1 MQGIRTTTVL
11 ALAILLALP
20 WPAQAQDLQA
30 AEQAYARNDAAA
42 VIQLLLPSFN
52 AGRLT
57 DARALYLLSRA
68 CLQQKPSLRFALDK
82 AGQCNNRTGRIT
94 WAAADAGSV
103 DAMLDLAVTLDTD
116 LGPLRHPDLRQDRA
130 AAYRAALLASRLATD
145 ERQRER
151 ARKALSEIT
160 PRLRTAAR
168 DRVDA
173 EVAAY
178 LGSAAG
184 PGAGTTAVAA
194 SPGSARSG
202 TAADWVP
209 RPSSEGPF
217 GLRFGMSEAEV
228 TLKRLESDKYGR
240 DSLSSP
246 NKHYS
251 CLDTMT
257 FPFNGSYTTRNLS
270 EAQRA
275 HHLAMRQRWL
285 DALAHTEP
293 EAAGLAQTLKTG
305 VVERL
310 GWNFAKEDSALSD
323 VAVRAY
329 ATGSGTTV
337 CAAFFQDR
345 LFRVTANLSGK
356 RDLIPALLEKLQ
368 AEHAGAPYEYWPRTG
383 DSRRIYTHRWAAHP
397 EGVWVTVHHEDYE
410 RPKNVDWSRAYDF
423 GGMPDFP
430 TPAQLPAEAD
440 YLYPPILAQA
450 LVWHARRKAQA
461 AEQRQQQKAT
471 KTREALDEF

>member
-1 MQGIRTTTVL
+1 
-11 ALAILLALP
+11 
-20 WPAQAQDLQA
+20 
-30 AEQAYARNDAAA
+30 
-42 VIQLLLPSFN
+42 
-52 AGRLT
+52 
-57 DARALYLLSRA
+57 
-68 CLQQKPSLRFALDK
+68 
-82 AGQCNNRTGRIT
+82 
-94 WAAADAGSV
+94 
-103 DAMLDLAVTLDTD
+103 
-116 LGPLRHPDLRQDRA
+116 
-130 AAYRAALLASRLATD
+130 
-145 ERQRER
+145 
-151 ARKALSEIT
+151 
-160 PRLRTAAR
+160 
-168 DRVDA
+168 
-173 EVAAY
+173 
-178 LGSAAG
+178 
-184 PGAGTTAVAA
+184 
-194 SPGSARSG
+194 
-202 TAADWVP
+202 
-209 RPSSEGPF
+209 
-217 GLRFGMSEAEV
+217 
-228 TLKRLESDKYGR
+228 
-240 DSLSSP
+240 
-246 NKHYS
+246 

-397 EGVWVTVHHEDYE
+397 DGVWVTVHHEDYE
-410 RPKNVDWSRAYDF
+410 RPKNVA
-423 GGMPDFP
+423 
-430 TPAQLPAEAD
+430 
-440 YLYPPILAQA
+440 
-450 LVWHARRKAQA
+450 
-461 AEQRQQQKAT
+461 
-471 KTREALDEF
+471 